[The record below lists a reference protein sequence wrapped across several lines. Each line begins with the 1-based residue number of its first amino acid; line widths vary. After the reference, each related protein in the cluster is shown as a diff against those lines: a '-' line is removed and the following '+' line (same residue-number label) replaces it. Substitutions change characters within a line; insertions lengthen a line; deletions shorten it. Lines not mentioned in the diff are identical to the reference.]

1 MPEMKLPMRRGSSHG
16 FTLIE
21 LLVVVAIIGIL
32 ASIAMP
38 NFQHAQVKAK
48 TTRAFADMRT
58 LSTALE
64 AYALDNNNYPLD
76 GNDYFERDEELYDQ
90 IRIQSVLTTPVA
102 YISELFP
109 DIFHNRDVQVDDPLV
124 SRYFRERPPYPYVYL
139 TRGNVVNHKGNPSA
153 YFIFSFG
160 PDQDFD
166 NPSSKPEDIV
176 VYDITNGVISGGD
189 LLRKG
194 P

>member
-1 MPEMKLPMRRGSSHG
+1 MTYKTGASQA

-21 LLVVVAIIGIL
+21 LLVVVAIISIL
-32 ASIAMP
+32 ASIALP

-48 TTRAFADMRT
+48 VTRAFADMRT
-58 LSTALE
+58 LSTAVE
-64 AYALDNNNYPLD
+64 AYALDHNVYPLD
-76 GNDYFERDEELYDQ
+76 GNDYFERDEALYEQ
-90 IRIQSVLTTPVA
+90 TRIQQVLTTPIA
-102 YISELFP
+102 YVSEIFP
-109 DIFHNRDVQVDDPLV
+109 DIFHNREVQIYDPLV
-124 SRYFRERPPYPYVYL
+124 QRYFKDKGPYPYVYQ
-139 TRGNVVNHKGNPSA
+139 TKDNFFKHMGAPHA

-166 NPSSKPEDIV
+166 NPAADPKDFIL
-176 VYDITNGVISGGD
+176 YDATNGVISDGD

>member
-1 MPEMKLPMRRGSSHG
+1 MKKMDQA

-32 ASIAMP
+32 TSIALP

-58 LSTALE
+58 LSTAIE
-64 AYALDNNNYPLD
+64 AYATDFNTYPLD
-76 GNDYFERDEELYDQ
+76 GNDYFERDEALYDQ
-90 IRIQSVLTTPVA
+90 IKIQSVLTTPIA
-102 YISELFP
+102 YISDLFS
-109 DIFHNRDVQVDDPLV
+109 DIFHTRETQINDPLV
-124 SRYFRERPPYPYVYL
+124 SRFFQDRPPFPYVYITKDNVVL
-139 TRGNVVNHKGNPSA
+139 HRGNPHA
-153 YFIFSFG
+153 YYIFSFG

-166 NPSSKPEDIV
+166 NPSSKPEDIL
-176 VYDITNGVISGGD
+176 VYDATNGIISDGD